1 MMPARA
7 ASDTRPTLPHG
18 RTPRRARESA
28 LLRPIFGPRAAWR
41 RVMAG
46 KLAGRV
52 GLMTGTATG
61 IGRAGARLFAQEG
74 AALVLLDVN
83 AREGQAVAGEIAA
96 NGGRATFVQGDVT
109 RSAD

>member
-7 ASDTRPTLPHG
+7 ATHL
-18 RTPRRARESA
+18 RRASHRGRVPRHASESA
-28 LLRPIFGPRAAWR
+28 LLRRIFGPRAAWR
-41 RVMAG
+41 TVMAD

-61 IGRAGARLFAQEG
+61 IGRAGARLFSQEG

-96 NGGRATFVQGDVT
+96 NGGRATFVQGDV
-109 RSAD
+109 